1 MTEKTVSPMP
11 RVGDRLAEV
20 LVRVSHLR
28 RIERKEGDG
37 AFHIFKMTNASLQI
51 GAVVWRDEVDF
62 QNGDYVRVWGD
73 VRSYRD
79 GIQAVVGRWEL
90 VPRESVNGQDLVPR
104 CPRPL
109 DAMGVELE
117 AAISRVEDPWVRRL
131 LGDMLLKDPYIARLY
146 RLAPAA
152 KTHHHP
158 YLHGLLEH
166 NLQVLERA
174 LGLAGSLA
182 VDRSLIAAGAL
193 LHDIGKIEEYAFE
206 GDSIEFTEV
215 GNLIGHIAL
224 GYYLTRRAIERI
236 EGFPSDLA
244 TGLLHLLLAHQG
256 RLEWGSPVEPKTAE
270 AFILHEADSL
280 DAHLYQVTR
289 TGLEFP
295 GQRMGFSRSL
305 GRVVLGNPHMPGA
318 FPYDYARPVV
328 AAPLLTD
335 SGLEGSGEDVE
346 KR

>member
-1 MTEKTVSPMP
+1 MTDKIVSPMP
-11 RVGDRLAEV
+11 RIGDRLAEV

-28 RIERKEGDG
+28 RIERKDGDG
-37 AFHIFKMTNASLQI
+37 AFHIFKMTNASVQI
-51 GAVVWRDEVDF
+51 GAVIWREAVDF
-62 QNGDYVRVWGD
+62 QNGDYLRIWGD

-90 VPRESVNGQDLVPR
+90 VPREEVNGQDLVPR

-109 DAMGVELE
+109 DALEADLE
-117 AAISRVEDPWVRRL
+117 AAIAGVEEPWIRRL
-131 LGDMLLKDPYIARLY
+131 LEHMLLKDPYSARLY

-174 LGLAGSLA
+174 LGLAGSLP
-182 VDRSLIAAGAL
+182 VDRSLIVAGAL

-215 GNLIGHIAL
+215 GNLTGHIAL

-244 TGLLHLLLAHQG
+244 TGLLHILLAHQG

-270 AFILHEADSL
+270 AFIVHEADSL

-289 TGLEFP
+289 TGFESP

-305 GRVVLGNPHMPGA
+305 GRVVLGNPHLA
-318 FPYDYARPVV
+318 SASVYDYARPG
-328 AAPLLTD
+328 AIEPPSDQQALL
-335 SGLEGSGEDVE
+335 
-346 KR
+346 